1 MNRTL
6 DRQGRDFLHTP
17 GPTHIPDRVLN
28 AMHRQPYDLVDPRL
42 LDLTASCFEELKPVF
57 RTESEVF
64 IYASNGHGGWEAAI
78 SNLFDPG
85 DAVLLPEMGMFG
97 ARWGNVA
104 KELGLEPSY
113 VTSDYRRAV
122 EPAALEEALRADK
135 GHRIKGVLAV
145 HTDTSSGITCDLAAY
160 RRAIDAAGHPALL
173 VADVIASLAAAP
185 FEMDAWGVD
194 AAICGSQKGLMC
206 PPGLAYVAAGPR
218 ALARAEQVTRT
229 RFYWDWRE
237 RSNKELYRRFC
248 GTAPEQA
255 LFALRAALDIVAE
268 QGLDAIIARHAR
280 LAGAVQRAVE
290 AWATGGALALNAVV
304 PSERSVSLTAIR
316 VADGID
322 AEVLRTYAREQ
333 FSVAVAGSYGTLTG
347 KVFRIG
353 HLGDLNEPMMLGCL
367 GAVEATL
374 IALGVPHGDGALRA
388 AAAFLAGAPPGAG
401 MGEQAAMPA
410 RDLAAVAAGA
420 AAGAA
425 AGE

>member
-1 MNRTL
+1 MDRPTDRHL
-6 DRQGRDFLHTP
+6 DRPGRDFLHTP

-28 AMHRQPYDLVDPRL
+28 AMHRQPYDLIDPRL
-42 LDLTASCFEELKPVF
+42 LDLTASCFEELKAVF
-57 RTESEVF
+57 RTSSEVF

-104 KELGLEPSY
+104 QELGLEPHY
-113 VTSDYRRAV
+113 VASDYRRAV

-135 GHRIKGVLAV
+135 AHGIKGVLAV

-194 AAICGSQKGLMC
+194 VAICGSQKGLMC

-218 ALARAEQVTRT
+218 GLARAEQVRRT
-229 RFYWDWRE
+229 RYYWDWRE

-268 QGLDAIIARHAR
+268 QGLDAITARHAR
-280 LAGAVQRAVE
+280 LARAVQCAVE
-290 AWATGGALALNAVV
+290 AWAAGGALSLNAVV
-304 PSERSVSLTAIR
+304 PAERSVSLTAIR
-316 VADGID
+316 VADGLD
-322 AEVLRTYAREQ
+322 AEELRRYAREQ
-333 FSVAVAGSYGTLTG
+333 FSVAVAGSYGALAG
-347 KVFRIG
+347 RVFRIG
-353 HLGDLNEPMMLGCL
+353 HLGDVNEPMILGCL
-367 GAVEATL
+367 GAIEATL
-374 IALGVPHGDGALRA
+374 IALGIPHGEGALRA
-388 AAAFLAGAPPGAG
+388 AAAYLAGAPAGAG
-401 MGEQAAMPA
+401 EQGAVPA
-410 RDLAAVAAGA
+410 NSLATA
-420 AAGAA
+420 AAG
-425 AGE
+425 G